1 MLKLGRPVKN
11 KYNNTEIEQITIK
24 GLFGRNDVTLNF
36 KNEVNIYIGENGLGK
51 TTILNCL
58 YYILHDDYV
67 KLSEISFDEILVKF
81 KSESEISISKADV
94 LKYMKRT
101 RRGRNRY
108 QEDEMY
114 SYIENIL
121 EPYGSNKL
129 AIADDDL
136 REIIIRK
143 LSRTFE
149 IPYSL
154 ASSYILSYLSS
165 NSTNKK
171 GDEKRINTL
180 KEMVSKNVTERVIY
194 LTTYRRIEKD
204 FSDKFE
210 SEDERFNRMDDSLIR
225 FGMKDV
231 SKAIKNILET
241 IRTTTNQGFNKMA
254 GTLLSK
260 YAKTKSSSYLHDNY
274 QYNYQDYGLVKI
286 VLDRLGEQIDKDDKA
301 VILELVKNEKID
313 CSAYQNLRDLIV
325 ELIRNYYSLKKYDEK
340 IIRFT
345 ETCNKYLNNKRFV
358 YNQSDLTL
366 KIVKEENESFVFHS
380 EQIQEEIELSMLS
393 SGEKQIV
400 SLFSRLYLESDKKCI
415 LLIDEPELSISMRWQ
430 KMLLPDIMR
439 SGNCS
444 LLLTVTHSPFIFD
457 NEFDNYAQDIWQCF
471 NKNRRNVY

>member
-1 MLKLGRPVKN
+1 MVKLKKTVEN
-11 KYNNTEIEQITIK
+11 KINDTAIERITIK
-24 GLFGRNDVTLNF
+24 GLFGKNDVILNF
-36 KNEVNIYIGENGLGK
+36 EKEVNIYIGENGLGK

-94 LKYMKRT
+94 LKYIKRT
-101 RRGRNRY
+101 RRGRNIY
-108 QEDEMY
+108 QEEEMY

-121 EPYGSNKL
+121 EPYSSNKL
-129 AIADDDL
+129 ALDDDDL
-136 REIIIRK
+136 REIIIRN

-149 IPYSL
+149 IPYHL
-154 ASSYILSYLSS
+154 ANSYVLSYLSL

-180 KEMVSKNVTERVIY
+180 KEMVSKNVRERIIY

-241 IRTTTNQGFNKMA
+241 IRTTTNQGFNKMT
-254 GTLLSK
+254 GILLSK
-260 YAKTKSSSYLHDNY
+260 YAKTNSSSHLYDNY
-274 QYNYQDYGLVKI
+274 DYQKYELVKI
-286 VLDRLGEQIDKDDKA
+286 VLDRLGEQIDKDVKET
-301 VILELVKNEKID
+301 ILELIDKRKINQPEFQ
-313 CSAYQNLRDLIV
+313 YLRDLIV

-380 EQIQEEIELSMLS
+380 EQKQEEIELSMLS

-400 SLFSRLYLESDKKCI
+400 SLFSRLYLESDDKCI

-457 NEFDNYAQDIWQCF
+457 NEFDNYAQDMWYCIR
-471 NKNRRNVY
+471 NRGNM

>member
-1 MLKLGRPVKN
+1 MLKLQKTVKN
-11 KYNNTEIEQITIK
+11 KINNTAIERFAIK

-58 YYILHDDYV
+58 YYILHDDYI
-67 KLSEISFDEILVKF
+67 KLSEIYFDEILVKF
-81 KSESEISISKADV
+81 KNESEMSISKADV

-101 RRGRNRY
+101 RRVRNRY

-121 EPYGSNKL
+121 EPYRSHKL
-129 AIADDDL
+129 ALVDDDL

-143 LSRTFE
+143 LSRTFG

-154 ASSYILSYLSS
+154 ASSYVLSYLSS
-165 NSTNKK
+165 LSSNPTNRE
-171 GDEKRINTL
+171 GDEKRISNL
-180 KEMVSKNVTERVIY
+180 RDMVSKNVTDRVIY

-210 SEDERFNRMDDSLIR
+210 LEDERFNRMDDSLIR

-231 SKAIKNILET
+231 SKAIKNILDT
-241 IRTTTNQGFNKMA
+241 IRTTTNQGFNKMT
-254 GTLLSK
+254 GILLSK
-260 YAKTKSSSYLHDNY
+260 YAKTNSSSYLYDHYDYQENY
-274 QYNYQDYGLVKI
+274 ELVKI
-286 VLDRLGEQIDKDDKA
+286 VLDRLGEQIDKDVKET
-301 VILELVKNEKID
+301 ILALINKRKINQPEFQ
-313 CSAYQNLRDLIV
+313 YLRDLIV
-325 ELIRNYYSLKKYDEK
+325 ELIRNYDSLKKYDEK

-345 ETCNKYLNNKRFV
+345 ETCNKYLNNKRFA

-366 KIVKEENESFVFHS
+366 KIVKTKDELFVYNS
-380 EQIQEEIELSMLS
+380 EQKQEEIELSMLS

-400 SLFSRLYLESDKKCI
+400 SLFSRLYLESDNKCI
-415 LLIDEPELSISMRWQ
+415 LLIDEPELSISMKWQ

-457 NEFDNYAQDIWQCF
+457 NEFDNDAHDMWYCF
-471 NKNRRNVY
+471 NKRGNV